1 MQLGATLFQES
12 APTGNKSPIRCILMG
27 VQDFMADARTSMDV
41 RLLVDQHY
49 ELLYRYGYRLS
60 GSAAEAEDL
69 TQETF
74 CTAQQHIG
82 QLRDPAN
89 ARAWLCTILR
99 NHYLQARRHHSEVC
113 VESLEELAIDPEQP
127 DDAPPDIDTE
137 RLQAVLGELSEAY
150 RTPIILFYF
159 EEFSYR
165 QIADQMG
172 VPIGTVM
179 SRLARAKA
187 YLRSRLRTECVALHP
202 ASSTPGV
209 S

>member
-1 MQLGATLFQES
+1 MHLEPLLFQKS
-12 APTGNKSPIRCILMG
+12 KPAGNKPPIRRILLD

-74 CTAQQHIG
+74 CTAQQRIG
-82 QLRDPAN
+82 QLRDSAH
-89 ARAWLCTILR
+89 ARGWLCTILR
-99 NHYLQARRHHSEVC
+99 NHYLQARRHRAEIC
-113 VESLEELAIDPEQP
+113 VESLEEMAIDPEQP
-127 DDAPPDIDTE
+127 ADAHADIDSE
-137 RLQAVLGELSEAY
+137 RLQAVLGELPEVY

-165 QIADQMG
+165 QIANQMG

-187 YLRSRLRTECVALHP
+187 YLRSRLRAEFVALHP
-202 ASSTPGV
+202 ATSTPGV

>member
-1 MQLGATLFQES
+1 
-12 APTGNKSPIRCILMG
+12 
-27 VQDFMADARTSMDV
+27 MADVRTSMDV

-49 ELLYRYGYRLS
+49 ELLYRFAYRLS

-74 CTAQQHIG
+74 CTAQQKIG
-82 QLRDPAN
+82 QLRDSAS
-89 ARAWLCTILR
+89 ARGWLCKILR
-99 NHYLQARRHHSEVC
+99 NHYLQGRRNHAEVF
-113 VESLEELAIDPEQP
+113 VESLENLAIEPEQAP
-127 DDAPPDIDTE
+127 DCATEIDSE

-172 VPIGTVM
+172 IPIGTVM

-187 YLRSRLRTECVALHP
+187 YLRSRLRADYVALHP
-202 ASSTPGV
+202 AASSHGV

>member
-1 MQLGATLFQES
+1 
-12 APTGNKSPIRCILMG
+12 
-27 VQDFMADARTSMDV
+27 MADARTSMDV

-49 ELLYRYGYRLS
+49 ELLYRYAYRLS

-69 TQETF
+69 TQDTF
-74 CTAQQHIG
+74 CTAQQKIG
-82 QLRDPAN
+82 QLRDAAS
-89 ARAWLCTILR
+89 ARGWLCKILR
-99 NHYLQARRHHSEVC
+99 NHYLQGRRNHAEVF
-113 VESLEELAIDPEQP
+113 VESLENLAIEPAQAADPPAEI
-127 DDAPPDIDTE
+127 DAE
-137 RLQAVLGELSEAY
+137 RLQTVLGELSEAY

-165 QIADQMG
+165 QIADQLG

-187 YLRSRLRTECVALHP
+187 YLRSRLRADYVALHP
-202 ASSTPGV
+202 AASSPGV

>member
-1 MQLGATLFQES
+1 
-12 APTGNKSPIRCILMG
+12 
-27 VQDFMADARTSMDV
+27 MDV

-49 ELLYRYGYRLS
+49 ELLYRYAYRLS
-60 GSAAEAEDL
+60 GSTAEAEDL
-69 TQETF
+69 TQDTF
-74 CTAQQHIG
+74 CTAQEKIS
-82 QLRDPAN
+82 QLRDSAS
-89 ARAWLCTILR
+89 ARGWLCKILR
-99 NHYLQARRHHSEVC
+99 NHYLQGRRNHAEVF
-113 VESLEELAIDPEQP
+113 VTSLEDLAIEPEHAP
-127 DDAPPDIDTE
+127 DAAADIDTE

-159 EEFSYR
+159 KEFSYR

-187 YLRSRLRTECVALHP
+187 YLRSRLRADYVALHP
-202 ASSTPGV
+202 ATSSPGV